1 MRIAVIGSGSVG
13 SGLARGWSAA
23 GHSVVIGSRSPESER
38 VTALV
43 AEIGGGV
50 EAATPPGS
58 VADADVIVL
67 AVPWSAVEESIS
79 SLGDVS
85 GRVFIDAT
93 NPFVRGLNLALGHK
107 WSGGEQVAEWASGA
121 RVVKALNVV
130 DSRLLAGGALDGRQL
145 DGRQISIPIAGD
157 DADAKQVAS
166 KLISDLGFD
175 VVDAGALESSRLL
188 EPLALLMIRLSM
200 KNSLGAEIGFRVLRE
215 SRATFD

>member
-1 MRIAVIGSGSVG
+1 MKNLLDEYSAV
-13 SGLARGWSAA
+13 A
-23 GHSVVIGSRSPESER
+23 G
-38 VTALV
+38 
-43 AEIGGGV
+43 
-50 EAATPPGS
+50 
-58 VADADVIVL
+58 ADVIVL

-85 GRVFIDAT
+85 GRVIIDAT
-93 NPFVRGLNLALGHK
+93 NPFVRGLDLALGHT
-107 WSGGEQVAEWASGA
+107 WSGGEQVAELASGA

-130 DSRLLAGGALDGRQL
+130 DARLLDGHLL

-166 KLISDLGFD
+166 KLIYDLGFD
-175 VVDAGALESSRLL
+175 VVDAGALVSSRLL

-200 KNSLGAEIGFRVLRE
+200 KKSLGAEIGFRVLRE

>member
-43 AEIGGGV
+43 AEIGNGV
-50 EAATPPGS
+50 EAATPPDS
-58 VADADVIVL
+58 VAGADVIVL

-85 GRVFIDAT
+85 GRVIIDAT
-93 NPFVRGLNLALGHK
+93 NPFVRGLDLALGHT
-107 WSGGEQVAEWASGA
+107 WSGGEQVAELASGA

-130 DSRLLAGGALDGRQL
+130 DARLLDGHLL

-166 KLISDLGFD
+166 KLIYDLGFD
-175 VVDAGALESSRLL
+175 VVDAGALVSSRLL

-200 KNSLGAEIGFRVLRE
+200 KKSLGAEIGFRVLRE